1 MSLFHKIVR
10 WGLGIHGLIHLVEF
24 VLNIFEQAWVSAT
37 FTFIA
42 AFLMISG
49 ALIDYR
55 HHIEE
60 DKNEKDS
67 VS

>member
-1 MSLFHKIVR
+1 MKKTLFHKIVR

-24 VLNIFEQAWVSAT
+24 VLNIFEQAWVSAI

-49 ALIDYR
+49 ALMDYQ
-55 HHIEE
+55 HHIVESEE
-60 DKNEKDS
+60 
-67 VS
+67 